1 MKMKLNK
8 IDFSLIVEVVGI
20 SLVTSGLAMISL
32 PAAFIVLGSFL
43 IWITEKAN

>member
-1 MKMKLNK
+1 MKLNK

-20 SLVTSGLAMISL
+20 SLVTSGLAMICL

-43 IWITEKAN
+43 VWITEKAN

>member
-20 SLVTSGLAMISL
+20 SLVTSGLAMFSL
-32 PAAFIVLGSFL
+32 PLSFVVLGSFL
-43 IWITEKAN
+43 VWVTEKAN

>member
-1 MKMKLNK
+1 MKLNK

-32 PAAFIVLGSFL
+32 PAACIVLGSFL
-43 IWITEKAN
+43 VWITEKAN

>member
-1 MKMKLNK
+1 MKLNK

-20 SLVTSGLAMISL
+20 SLVTSGLAMISF

>member
-1 MKMKLNK
+1 MKLNK

-32 PAAFIVLGSFL
+32 PTAFIVLGSFL
-43 IWITEKAN
+43 VWITEKAN

>member
-20 SLVTSGLAMISL
+20 SLVTSGLAMFSL
-32 PAAFIVLGSFL
+32 PVAFIVLGSFL
-43 IWITEKAN
+43 VWITEKAN